1 MPNVLTSWK
10 EIAHYLGKGVR
21 TIQRWEAE
29 FGLPVRRPKSKSHHA
44 VLALPEELDAWARS
58 QTTSRAAERASQL
71 ESLRR
76 ELSALRA
83 ENATLRAEN
92 ATLRADNAALRA
104 DIASIRRKAS
114 ALRKENAS
122 PRRQLART
130 PEPQNSASDLA
141 PAPPVSFD
149 SVA

>member
-21 TIQRWEAE
+21 TVQRWEAE

-58 QTTSRAAERASQL
+58 QTTDRAAERASQP
-71 ESLRR
+71 ESLRC

-83 ENATLRAEN
+83 ENV
-92 ATLRADNAALRA
+92 TLRADNAALRREA
-104 DIASIRRKAS
+104 TILRR
-114 ALRKENAS
+114 ENAS
-122 PRRQLART
+122 LRRQLAQASQSQT
-130 PEPQNSASDLA
+130 SASTPTPT
-141 PAPPVSFD
+141 PAPTVGFD
-149 SVA
+149 SLA